1 MIAADGFFPRLPGS
15 HSQGLAPF
23 ILTSYSILGSAT
35 VLYYTVWSQ
44 IFRYLVL
51 NCTRIPSL
59 PAPRLPQA
67 STVQYC
73 KAPRSLQYTVQYS
86 TVQYSLT
93 VELPT
98 QGYIYYKATFGASEV
113 AFSETDEAFFF
124 FSGGHFSKTK
134 KGMFVST
141 SSHSRG
147 VTQ

>member
-15 HSQGLAPF
+15 HSQGLPLSSWRATVF
-23 ILTSYSILGSAT
+23 SVVLQYCTILCGARFSDIWYLIVLESHRSQLPGSRRLLQYSTVRLPGPYSI
-35 VLYYTVWSQ
+35 
-44 IFRYLVL
+44 
-51 NCTRIPSL
+51 
-59 PAPRLPQA
+59 
-67 STVQYC
+67 
-73 KAPRSLQYTVQYS
+73 QYS

-147 VTQ
+147 VTQW

>member
-59 PAPRLPQA
+59 PAPRLPG
-67 STVQYC
+67 
-73 KAPRSLQYTVQYS
+73 LQYTVRLPGPYSPTVYS

-98 QGYIYYKATFGASEV
+98 QSYIYYKATFGASEV